1 MEYVLFCILSTV
13 LLGLSF
19 KIWPGFGIRVFPG
32 ILHNYIACF
41 ITAWIFQGNMPD
53 IVDVVQS
60 QWFVLASLLGF
71 VFISGFYLFGI
82 AIQWWGIAIV
92 SAFQKM
98 SLLLSVLF
106 AMLYYKENP
115 TFFQI
120 MGILLGLLAIPFLL
134 HRKEAHK
141 WQQKVSVLAYF
152 IVLGTFLIS
161 GTIEILLMVVERSL
175 STRSGDPVFIATIFG
190 VAFIS
195 GFPIMLSSKIE
206 RIAFFSKKHLM
217 AGWLLGVPNFFSIYF
232 LMRSLGSSLPSSLV
246 IPFINTGT
254 ILVSVLAGVILF
266 KEDFTIKNVI
276 GLVMAIGAMMML
288 TLI

>member
-1 MEYVLFCILSTV
+1 
-13 LLGLSF
+13 
-19 KIWPGFGIRVFPG
+19 
-32 ILHNYIACF
+32 
-41 ITAWIFQGNMPD
+41 MPD